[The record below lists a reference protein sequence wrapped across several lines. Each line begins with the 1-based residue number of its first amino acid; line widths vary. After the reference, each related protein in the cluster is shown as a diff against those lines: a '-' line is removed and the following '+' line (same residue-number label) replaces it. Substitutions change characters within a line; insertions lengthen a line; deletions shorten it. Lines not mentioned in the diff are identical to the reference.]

1 MMMMIVCFVYQ
12 EKKKRSASFSSRE
25 MVLIWVLIGI
35 WVADEEEKWMWEEGL
50 LGFWKEEEKKMG
62 WKWKKKWMEVMRG
75 IWKCVV

>member
-1 MMMMIVCFVYQ
+1 MMVMMMMCFVYQ
-12 EKKKRSASFSSRE
+12 GKEKLVWFSSRE

-62 WKWKKKWMEVMRG
+62 WRWK
-75 IWKCVV
+75 